1 MCIKDKTLQ
10 IVWFAGFIVNF
21 SLFVN
26 FKKSLFKLSAEKEG
40 FEPPDLLQSTVFKT
54 AAFDR
59 SAISPVCRYR
69 FVIAS
74 ANIVRFSDYKNFFS
88 DFFEIIFKCLI
99 ISISE
104 NVFFEK
110 LFQIV

>member
-1 MCIKDKTLQ
+1 
-10 IVWFAGFIVNF
+10 
-21 SLFVN
+21 
-26 FKKSLFKLSAEKEG
+26 
-40 FEPPDLLQSTVFKT
+40 
-54 AAFDR
+54 
-59 SAISPVCRYR
+59 
-69 FVIAS
+69 VIAS